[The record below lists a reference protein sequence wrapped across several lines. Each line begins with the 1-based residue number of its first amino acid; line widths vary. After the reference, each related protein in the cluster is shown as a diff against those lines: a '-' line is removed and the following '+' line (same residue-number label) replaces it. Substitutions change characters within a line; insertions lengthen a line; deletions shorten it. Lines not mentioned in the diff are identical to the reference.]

1 MLSWRWHVR
10 RVRAGAALCW
20 CVGGFCFALLLASVA
35 PMAIGMRAYTVR
47 SGSMTPAIRTGDIV
61 VSEPISPTEAHVG
74 DIVTFKDPSGSG
86 RLITHRARAI
96 SAQGKVVRFVTRGD
110 ANNSFERWSVP
121 MNGQIGRVVYR
132 VPAIG
137 YPLTWI
143 GSGVGRIGL
152 IVIPA
157 IALLVLGLLRIWSP
171 QTVGAGRA
179 SGAQGRAG

>member
-1 MLSWRWHVR
+1 MLSWHWHVR

-47 SGSMTPAIRTGDIV
+47 SGSMTPAIRTGDII

-74 DIVTFKDPSGSG
+74 DIVTFRDPSGSG

-96 SAQGKVVRFVTRGD
+96 SARGNAVRFVTRGD
-110 ANNSFERWSVP
+110 ANNSFEHWSVP
-121 MNGQIGRVVYR
+121 ADGRIGRVVYR

-143 GSGVGRIGL
+143 GSGLGRIGL

-171 QTVGAGRA
+171 QTIGAGA
-179 SGAQGRAG
+179 SRQVG

>member
-10 RVRAGAALCW
+10 RVRAGAALSW

-61 VSEPISPTEAHVG
+61 ISEPISPTDAHVG
-74 DIVTFKDPSGSG
+74 DIVTFTDPSGSG
-86 RLITHRARAI
+86 RLITHRARAV
-96 SAQGKVVRFVTRGD
+96 SARGKVVRFVTRGD

-121 MNGQIGRVVYR
+121 MDGRIGRVAYR

-143 GSGVGRIGL
+143 GSGLGRVGL

-157 IALLVLGLLRIWSP
+157 IALVVLGLLRIWSP
-171 QTVGAGRA
+171 QTIGAGAANGA
-179 SGAQGRAG
+179 SRQAL